1 MNDLQQKVLSL
12 VIAGKKNGEIA
23 EELSYSETYIKK
35 IIKQLFDIFKAKNRI
50 ELVRESLLFLLK

>member
-23 EELSYSETYIKK
+23 EELSYSEKYIKK